1 MQVLCQFGLGQ
12 IAIFP
17 QIPDSFIHVFITLAK
32 FTLYENRILTFM
44 QFSYNLMMK
53 ESIYE
58 RGKLWIWLWRI
69 KMKSILADLYE
80 GKLHPDE
87 TIMPTDPEYRRNNR
101 EISNTIEACKE
112 L

>member
-1 MQVLCQFGLGQ
+1 
-12 IAIFP
+12 
-17 QIPDSFIHVFITLAK
+17 
-32 FTLYENRILTFM
+32 
-44 QFSYNLMMK
+44 
-53 ESIYE
+53 
-58 RGKLWIWLWRI
+58 
-69 KMKSILADLYE
+69 MKSILADLYE